1 MWKKTN
7 HPTEKWGQDRNKTK
21 KANGETEMVNKHKKR
36 GLTSSLIKEMQIKQP
51 QRFHFTPRRLEG
63 LKLLSVGEDVGKYEL
78 SDITIWQYL
87 QKLEICIL
95 NGQ

>member
-1 MWKKTN
+1 MSKYIKNSHKSMWKKTN

-51 QRFHFTPRRLEG
+51 QRFHFTPRRLTQ
-63 LKLLSVGEDVGKYEL
+63 VGRFE
-78 SDITIWQYL
+78 TIKCW
-87 QKLEICIL
+87 
-95 NGQ
+95 